1 MEAYVF
7 GLLNVRQNGS
17 YYLGNQTIG
26 SYFEAQWMN
35 QWINE
40 SMNDKPN
47 VEI

>member
-17 YYLGNQTIG
+17 YYLGNQSRVSQTIG

-35 QWINE
+35 QSINE
-40 SMNDKPN
+40 W
-47 VEI
+47 